1 MKDDSHL
8 YLDHVQLKAR
18 GWSRNLVKKFL
29 IKPDRW
35 ETVDHWANFMGK
47 ATYFVERVMQEE
59 SRAEFQRAFEASR
72 KRRKLTPEDLT
83 VIETER
89 ARVNNVT
96 VSGSRQLPQRT
107 LRPCLSSRRR
117 QPFLRRSEP
126 VDTVPHTSEVT
137 KNGIES
143 VSVLWHD
150 KKREGVVHLF

>member
-89 ARVNNVT
+89 ARVNNSYRKWLKTVT
-96 VSGSRQLPQRT
+96 PEDVKTMLIIKKAAAIFEEIRARGYRT
-107 LRPCLSSRRR
+107 
-117 QPFLRRSEP
+117 
-126 VDTVPHTSEVT
+126 PH
-137 KNGIES
+137 K
-143 VSVLWHD
+143 
-150 KKREGVVHLF
+150 